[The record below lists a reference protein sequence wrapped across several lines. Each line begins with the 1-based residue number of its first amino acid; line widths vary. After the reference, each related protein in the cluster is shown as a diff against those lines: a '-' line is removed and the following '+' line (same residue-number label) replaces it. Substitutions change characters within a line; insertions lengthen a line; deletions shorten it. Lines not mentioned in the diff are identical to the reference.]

1 MCGIRAPTSRGAAT
15 PVSAGASAWVPASAE
30 QQYVSILKSAPRSR
44 LPCPCPVTCAILKP
58 IGLGMNAWQ
67 KAADTKSGK
76 RRAHTA
82 APLIEFSK
90 VVDVAQSAAAGTQN
104 ALNRN

>member
-1 MCGIRAPTSRGAAT
+1 MH
-15 PVSAGASAWVPASAE
+15 
-30 QQYVSILKSAPRSR
+30 
-44 LPCPCPVTCAILKP
+44 
-58 IGLGMNAWQ
+58 AWQ

-76 RRAHTA
+76 RQAHTA

-104 ALNRN
+104 ASNWY